1 MAAPG
6 PRSPAC
12 DAFPDGPA
20 AYLVGMM
27 PELGAARLL
36 RDARYDRATVLDD
49 LEREA
54 KQFGSRLWYALGLL
68 PALVASLFL
77 FLPEMAQ
84 DMLFCEAMDSLPP
97 LSTLLLMNSPHE
109 DGDADD
115 DDDKGTSTSAVVV
128 AFVIVFMVFSLV
140 AAISVVRYLD
150 EVAEKEAVEVKRA
163 LERASSSFLHRSSSS
178 LKGGDDEGIV
188 VDDFDEKPP
197 FEVAFERALPAPPPP
212 IPHVAGSDDN
222 ADCDVLLPDFL
233 FRFAENAPPPPGETD
248 DDAAKRAIVDF
259 CTRHGM
265 ASRCMVDKLL
275 APPKIPVADLG
286 LAQEDRAAA
295 RHAFQRRVFDDA
307 FAGRRTPRPRRARA
321 EAWGCVFFDR
331 LLAAALLHFGA
342 EGCGVLVLEAG
353 IGGLYDSTNF
363 FGAEDLELAVIT
375 SISLDHT
382 TMLGSTLA
390 EIAGHKAGVM
400 RRGVTALTPATQHP
414 DVLRALRER
423 AAAVGR
429 TSGRS
434 YAVTARDQRPDAAV
448 LVCGSVY
455 VAAEAREW
463 AADRD
468 PACLPA
474 DDWAR
479 VLRD

>member
-1 MAAPG
+1 MPWLIAREMAAPRARAF
-6 PRSPAC
+6 PFAC

-197 FEVAFERALPAPPPP
+197 FEVAFEVAETEGEDICGGFLLPDAGDDNGLCFHPAARSFICASSPASPPPGQRALPAPPPP

-233 FRFAENAPPPPGETD
+233 FHRFAENDADAAAGETD

-265 ASRCMVDKLL
+265 ASKVRDVDALVANAARMGVGPAKLL
-275 APPKIPVADLG
+275 AAIKK
-286 LAQEDRAAA
+286 QHAA
-295 RHAFQRRVFDDA
+295 R
-307 FAGRRTPRPRRARA
+307 G
-321 EAWGCVFFDR
+321 G
-331 LLAAALLHFGA
+331 
-342 EGCGVLVLEAG
+342 GVEVG
-353 IGGLYDSTNF
+353 
-363 FGAEDLELAVIT
+363 
-375 SISLDHT
+375 
-382 TMLGSTLA
+382 
-390 EIAGHKAGVM
+390 
-400 RRGVTALTPATQHP
+400 
-414 DVLRALRER
+414 DV
-423 AAAVGR
+423 
-429 TSGRS
+429 
-434 YAVTARDQRPDAAV
+434 
-448 LVCGSVY
+448 
-455 VAAEAREW
+455 
-463 AADRD
+463 
-468 PACLPA
+468 
-474 DDWAR
+474 
-479 VLRD
+479 